1 MKKALTTG
9 LLLFILPLG
18 LFGCSNQSNNSS
30 SESSS
35 STKTEQSS
43 STTSSTTNSA
53 STSTTITHAK
63 RAVKVRY
70 EKANFTTTLDREYR
84 EEYLYQNVPGT
95 VDSNKVYSWDNLNVS
110 ENTKVHVNQKAIAT
124 FKDDDDN
131 EYDHEDFYR
140 ITLGNQS
147 GKQYWVGDD
156 VLQNDHENDYND

>member
-1 MKKALTTG
+1 MKKALTTA
-9 LLLFILPLG
+9 LLLFVLPLG
-18 LFGCSNQSNNSS
+18 LFGCSNQSNSSS

-43 STTSSTTNSA
+43 SASSSTTPSA

-63 RAVKVRY
+63 RAIKVRY
-70 EKANFTTTLDREYR
+70 EKAKFTTTLDREYR
-84 EEYLYQNVPGT
+84 EEYLYRNVPGT
-95 VDSNKVYSWDNLNVS
+95 VDSNKVDSWDNLNVS
-110 ENTKVHVNQKAIAT
+110 ENTLVHVNKKAIAT

-156 VLQNDHENDYND
+156 VLQNDHENDYDD